1 MVFSRSGGS
10 STAQNTS
17 WTNLL
22 SGIGTASFGHT
33 DTTASAGGTSIGFHD
48 LTSSD
53 QTILSSAVGS
63 GDYAAND
70 LLIQANSDG
79 SGLVTVKIYFNDDHV
94 AETGTYTGGG
104 TDSVDGTLTS
114 TITFTKADNASFVQ
128 VANPTFT
135 NTSTL

>member
-1 MVFSRSGGS
+1 M
-10 STAQNTS
+10 
-17 WTNLL
+17 
-22 SGIGTASFGHT
+22 
-33 DTTASAGGTSIGFHD
+33 
-48 LTSSD
+48 
-53 QTILSSAVGS
+53 SSAVGS

-79 SGLVTVKIYFNDDHV
+79 SGLVTFKLYFNDDHV

-104 TDSVDGTLTS
+104 LGNSPNEGQGWTGTDSVDGTLSS

-128 VANPTFT
+128 VASPVFT